1 MPLYIAQSGD
11 LDRCHASGR
20 TTLKDSATQL
30 LIKYKS
36 GPLVTQL
43 KFSCVAKS
51 VLLRPRLIWLDRDAE
66 CGHGVKRWEV

>member
-1 MPLYIAQSGD
+1 MMQTSSRPALTKYTHSQ
-11 LDRCHASGR
+11 
-20 TTLKDSATQL
+20 TLKDSATQL